1 MPVPLR
7 CQVYFVKGVI
17 LVSAIKDAYKELG
30 VRLFGYSD
38 EYGQKIMK
46 NYKLRDI
53 AEEAEGFA
61 TCINN
66 HYVVFYDDTVHEQSQ
81 EFTLLHEL
89 GHIFAGHLVTP
100 YKNESAELEADVF
113 ATTILALRWY
123 EKIFKRHTVA
133 MA

>member
-1 MPVPLR
+1 M
-7 CQVYFVKGVI
+7 
-17 LVSAIKDAYKELG
+17 
-30 VRLFGYSD
+30 RLFGYSD

-46 NYKLRDI
+46 NYKFRDI

-89 GHIFAGHLVTP
+89 GHIFAGHL
-100 YKNESAELEADVF
+100 
-113 ATTILALRWY
+113 
-123 EKIFKRHTVA
+123 
-133 MA
+133 